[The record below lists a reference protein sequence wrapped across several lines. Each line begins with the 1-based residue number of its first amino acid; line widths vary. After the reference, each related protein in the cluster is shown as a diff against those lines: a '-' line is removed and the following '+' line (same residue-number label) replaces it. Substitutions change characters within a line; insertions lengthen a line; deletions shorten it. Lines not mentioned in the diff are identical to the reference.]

1 MKRGIF
7 SVIIAAGLAVSLNAG
22 EANATQSAVQSA
34 DIHTF
39 PGDRVRHVSSI
50 PYTGKPIFIM
60 FDTAT
65 CPYCK
70 KTRHDL
76 VEDPYLSKVA
86 DGFDLYN
93 IPRDQP
99 QSYAILGNTTTL
111 QNLLMLYKVKV
122 TPNIVLLTSHG
133 EKIWQL
139 PGYAK
144 PQVLGKIMEFV
155 QGVDSGKYK
164 KAEWKAYLR
173 KNGLI

>member
-1 MKRGIF
+1 MKR
-7 SVIIAAGLAVSLNAG
+7 VIAAVVCVGLAASLSAG
-22 EANATQSAVQSA
+22 EANATQPAVQPSA
-34 DIHTF
+34 PHTF
-39 PGDRVRHVSSI
+39 PGDRVKHASTI

-76 VEDPYLSKVA
+76 AEDPYLSKVA

-99 QSYAILGNTTTL
+99 QPYTILGNDTTL
-111 QNLLMLYKVKV
+111 QSLIMLYKVKV
-122 TPNIVLLTSHG
+122 TPNIILLDSHG
-133 EKIWQL
+133 HKIWQL

-164 KAEWKAYLR
+164 KAEWKEYLR

>member
-1 MKRGIF
+1 MIVTA
-7 SVIIAAGLAVSLNAG
+7 VIATGLTVSAHAA
-22 EANATQSAVQSA
+22 EANTTRPQVQTTAHAT
-34 DIHTF
+34 HTF
-39 PGDRVRHVSSI
+39 AGDRVKHTSSI

-76 VEDPYLSKVA
+76 AEDPYLSKVA

-99 QSYAILGNTTTL
+99 QTYTILGNDTTL
-111 QNLLMLYKVKV
+111 QSLIMLYKVKV
-122 TPNIVLLTSHG
+122 TPNIILLDSHG
-133 EKIWQL
+133 HKIWQL

-164 KAEWKAYLR
+164 KAEWKEYLR

>member
-1 MKRGIF
+1 MKRWILPA
-7 SVIIAAGLAVSLNAG
+7 IIAVGLVASVNAKD
-22 EANATQSAVQSA
+22 ANATQSATQSSTT
-34 DIHTF
+34 HTF
-39 PGDRVRHVSSI
+39 SGDRVKHASNI

-99 QSYAILGNTTTL
+99 QAYTILGNDTTL
-111 QNLLMLYKVKV
+111 QSLVMLYKVKV
-122 TPNIVLLTSHG
+122 TPNIILLDSHG
-133 EKIWQL
+133 HKIWQL

-144 PQVLGKIMEFV
+144 PEVLGKIMEFV

-164 KAEWKAYLR
+164 KAEWKEYLR